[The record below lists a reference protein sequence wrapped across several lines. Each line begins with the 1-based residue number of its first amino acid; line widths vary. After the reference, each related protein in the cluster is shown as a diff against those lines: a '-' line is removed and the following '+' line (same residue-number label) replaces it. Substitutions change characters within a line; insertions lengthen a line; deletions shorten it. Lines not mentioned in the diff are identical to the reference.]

1 MNLSVRSEFFSFIA
15 LLAVAA
21 AHAEDVDLDR
31 AVDSLITV
39 EKAKRA
45 GEKGFRE
52 ACISVVADDAVIFA
66 PNAVN
71 GKSFGGTRTAKVL
84 YTL

>member
-1 MNLSVRSEFFSFIA
+1 MNLSMRSNLLSFVA

-21 AHAEDVDLDR
+21 AHAEDVDLER
-31 AVDSLITV
+31 AVALLIHW

-52 ACISVVADDAVIFA
+52 ACVSVVADDAVIFP

-71 GKSFGGTRTAKVL
+71 GKSFWRDAYG
-84 YTL
+84 